1 MNYRNVVFVGVTC
14 FLMISFSNLYSQK
27 NKIKT
32 VEYFKTW
39 FEEEQI
45 DNINSEIRSLTFDE
59 IGNLYQVVGEHLS
72 DSIFEARWLGL
83 SIVNRVVSVNSN
95 ERIGGLSI
103 SLLLKFIWD
112 SDTRIQYSASESLV
126 SVPDICFTE
135 SHKDSILLSLNTS
148 KSSASTT
155 NLIKL
160 CGKLEI
166 SESIPLLED
175 ISNNPVNP
183 FINRWIALA
192 ALTRMGDEKSEQK
205 MLDFI
210 KKTGISLDAI
220 NMLYPYVTYSRSR
233 KNVDYL
239 ISIIK
244 NDNSECE
251 STNPDVT
258 TRIPCAYHLL
268 KVVGPAIKGF
278 NWEGPNGLE
287 MLKPIDALEKSKKYL
302 NSIKDNWEFVG
313 E

>member
-1 MNYRNVVFVGVTC
+1 MIYKNAVILGVLSVFLLTC
-14 FLMISFSNLYSQK
+14 SITYPQNCK
-27 NKIKT
+27 EKT
-32 VEYFKTW
+32 HDCFNTW
-39 FEEEQI
+39 FEAA
-45 DNINSEIRSLTFDE
+45 NVSNANSDISELTFEE
-59 IGNLYQVVGEHLS
+59 INILYSVIEKHVTDTL
-72 DSIFEARWLGL
+72 FEARWLGL
-83 SIVNRVVSVNSN
+83 NLVSRVVSVNRN
-95 ERIGGLSI
+95 EKVGNSSV
-103 SLLLKFIWD
+103 SLLMKFLFD
-112 SDTRIQYSASESLV
+112 SDTRIQYSASESLI
-126 SVPDICFTE
+126 SIPSFYFTE
-135 SHKDSILLSLNTS
+135 SQIDSILISL
-148 KSSASTT
+148 KSSSNPVSTS

-166 SESIPLLED
+166 TESLSLLEE
-175 ISNNPVNP
+175 ISENSKNP
-183 FINRWIALA
+183 FIKRWIALA

-210 KKTGISLDAI
+210 KRTGISLDAI

-239 ISIIK
+239 MSIIK

-268 KVVGPAIKGF
+268 KVVGPTIKGF

-287 MLKPIDALEKSKKYL
+287 MLKPSDALEKSRKYL
-302 NSIKDNWEFVG
+302 TSIKDNWEFVG